1 MSRIASDNDDAPLKS
16 AHAHIFTFK
25 RILSAIQAG
34 DLYK

>member
-1 MSRIASDNDDAPLKS
+1 MNAPLKI
-16 AHAHIFTFK
+16 AQVKWDIFMFK